1 VDEPKFSEVRVV
13 RAFPFELLPKVTNLA
28 SGNAVARWLA
38 IAPRGRRVEQLVGG
52 AVTARVVGGALG
64 DPFAASCELRVR
76 GQTIEVRAA
85 SAFVRWL
92 AQKLLGG
99 PDELPAPR
107 PLNETEHAMWAL
119 LVAAAVE
126 DLGIA
131 GEVWPHLER
140 RAHAGAPN
148 PRDSIVLEARF
159 AGTPCTVELAVPS
172 SLALA
177 VAPTSGMSGST
188 WADRYLLDLPIIV
201 GRCELAREDLARL
214 STRSV
219 VTLDRPLAAAELVV
233 LGGAVG
239 LATGNDPLVVRVAT
253 EYVPRAMALPDDA
266 RVELSVGLG
275 TTRMSLRQV
284 IGLAVGE
291 VVPLGRPLAGP
302 FEIRAD
308 GTLIGQ
314 GELVDV
320 DGELGVRIVSF
331 VQEK

>member
-1 VDEPKFSEVRVV
+1 MT
-13 RAFPFELLPKVTNLA
+13 RAEIRAYPFERLPKVEHLA
-28 SGNAVARWLA
+28 LGNAVARWLA
-38 IAPRGRRVEQLVGG
+38 ISPRGRRVEQLVGG
-52 AVTARVVGGALG
+52 AASVRVAGGALG
-64 DPFAASCELRVR
+64 DPFAASCELRVH

-85 SAFVRWL
+85 SGFVRGL

-99 PDELPAPR
+99 PDELAAPR
-107 PLNETEHAMWAL
+107 SLNEIEHAMWAL

-140 RAHAGAPN
+140 GTSTGDA
-148 PRDSIVLEARF
+148 IVLEAQL
-159 AGTPCTVELAVPS
+159 AGTPCTIELVVPR
-172 SLALA
+172 SLELA
-177 VAPTSGMSGST
+177 VAPIATRST
-188 WADRYLLDLPIIV
+188 WADRYVLDLPIVI
-201 GRCELAREDLARL
+201 GRCELAPEDLVRL
-214 STRSV
+214 SIRSV
-219 VTLDRPLAAAELVV
+219 VTLERPLAAAELVV

-239 LATGNDPLVVRVAT
+239 LATGNDPLVARVAT

-266 RVELSVGLG
+266 RVELTVGLG

-284 IGLAVGE
+284 MGLAAGE

-308 GTLIGQ
+308 GKLIGQ

-331 VQEK
+331 AQE

>member
-1 VDEPKFSEVRVV
+1 MRE
-13 RAFPFELLPKVTNLA
+13 FPFEQLPKVTDIA

-38 IAPRGRRVEQLVGG
+38 IAPRGLRVEHLVGG
-52 AVTARVVGGALG
+52 AATVRVVSGALG
-64 DPFAASCELRVR
+64 DPYAASCELRVR

-85 SAFVRWL
+85 SGFVRGFV
-92 AQKLLGG
+92 QRLLGG

-140 RAHAGAPN
+140 AKNIGAA
-148 PRDSIVLEARF
+148 IVLEARF
-159 AGTPCTVELAVPS
+159 AGTPCTIELVVPR
-172 SLALA
+172 SLEL
-177 VAPTSGMSGST
+177 VAPVLAAPMAAGST
-188 WADRYLLDLPIIV
+188 WADRYLLDLPIVV

-214 STRSV
+214 SARSV

-233 LGGAVG
+233 LGGSVG
-239 LATGNDPLVVRVAT
+239 LATGNDPLVARVAT
-253 EYVPRAMALPDDA
+253 EYVPRAMALPDDV
-266 RVELSVGLG
+266 RIELTVGLG
-275 TTRMSLRQV
+275 TTKMSLRQV
-284 IGLAVGE
+284 MGLAVGE

-308 GTLIGQ
+308 GKLIGQ

-331 VQEK
+331 VQE